1 MIKSKILKIFKPTI
15 ILLSFWFIG
24 EKFWIHHNWLQTS
37 ALNYEL
43 LLTIF
48 FCSIIYG
55 LSEFLLSFAW
65 RRLLI
70 WCGHKDISVNV
81 CNRIYGKSQIA
92 KYIPG
97 NVFHV
102 VGRHVLGSQAGVKHM
117 VLAGATIYEI
127 LGLLSISILIGF
139 GGMIIFGLG
148 NIYFSLYQIILIILT
163 TLVITSLVTALAP
176 YIMSLRGIILPY
188 KGIWDSVRNI
198 SKIYLFYFIFF
209 LIAGLLLVIIV
220 NIFLDIN
227 FIITAKLVA
236 IFSIAWVAG
245 FIIPGAPGGIGV
257 REAVIIFF
265 ITPIIGEAQSIA
277 VAIALRF
284 ITLLGDVWFLII
296 SDSKFYLKK

>member
-1 MIKSKILKIFKPTI
+1 MIKSKILKIFKLVI

-24 EKFWIHHNWLQTS
+24 EKFWQHHNWLQTS

-43 LLTIF
+43 LITVF
-48 FCSIIYG
+48 VCSIIYG

-70 WCGHKDISVNV
+70 WCGHKEISANI

-102 VGRHVLGSQAGVKHM
+102 VGRHILGSQAGIRHV
-117 VLAGATIYEI
+117 VLAGATVYEI

-148 NIYFSLYQIILIILT
+148 NIYFSLYQIILIFFT
-163 TLVITSLVTALAP
+163 TLVITSLTIALVP
-176 YIMSLRGIILPY
+176 YLMSLRGFILPY
-188 KGIWDSVRNI
+188 KGIGDSFLNI
-198 SKIYLFYFIFF
+198 SKVYLFYFIFF
-209 LIAGLLLVIIV
+209 LIAGLLLVVIV

-227 FIITAKLVA
+227 FIITAKLVV
-236 IFSIAWVAG
+236 IFSIAWIAG

-284 ITLLGDVWFLII
+284 VTLLGDVWFLIV

>member
-1 MIKSKILKIFKPTI
+1 MIKSKILKIFKLAI

-24 EKFWIHHNWLQTS
+24 EKFWEHHNWLQTS

-43 LLTIF
+43 LITVLV
-48 FCSIIYG
+48 CSIIYG

-70 WCGHKDISVNV
+70 WCGHKEISANI

-102 VGRHVLGSQAGVKHM
+102 VGRHLLGSQAGIRHV
-117 VLAGATIYEI
+117 VLAGATVYEI

-148 NIYFSLYQIILIILT
+148 NIYFSLYQIILILFT
-163 TLVITSLVTALAP
+163 TLVITGLTIALVP
-176 YIMSLRGIILPY
+176 YLMSLRGVILPY
-188 KGIWDSVRNI
+188 KEIGNTVRNI
-198 SKIYLFYFIFF
+198 SKVYLFYFIFF

-220 NIFLDIN
+220 NIFLNIN
-227 FIITAKLVA
+227 FIITAKLVV

>member
-1 MIKSKILKIFKPTI
+1 MVKSKILKIFKLTI

-24 EKFWIHHNWLQTS
+24 EKFWEHQNWLRNS

-43 LLTIF
+43 LITIF
-48 FCSIIYG
+48 ICSVIYG

-65 RRLLI
+65 RRLLKM
-70 WCGHKDISVNV
+70 CGHKDISANT

-102 VGRHVLGSQAGVKHM
+102 VGRHILGSQAGIKNI

-127 LGLLSISILIGF
+127 LGLISISVLIGF
-139 GGMIIFGLG
+139 GGMIVFGLS
-148 NIYFSLYQIILIILT
+148 NIYFSLYQIILILFSTI
-163 TLVITSLVTALAP
+163 VITSLITALAP
-176 YIMSLRGIILPY
+176 YLMSLRGIILPY
-188 KGIWDSVRNI
+188 RGIWDAVINI
-198 SKIYLFYFIFF
+198 SKIYVFYFIFF

-220 NIFLDIN
+220 NLFLDIN
-227 FIITAKLVA
+227 INLIAKLIV
-236 IFSIAWVAG
+236 IFSIAWLAG

-265 ITPIIGEAQSIA
+265 ITPIIGEAQSVAI
-277 VAIALRF
+277 AIALRF
-284 ITLLGDVWFLII
+284 VTLLGDVWFLMI
-296 SDSKFYLKK
+296 SNKKFY

>member
-1 MIKSKILKIFKPTI
+1 MIKSKILKIFKLAI

-24 EKFWIHHNWLQTS
+24 EKFWEHHNWLQTS

-43 LLTIF
+43 LITVF
-48 FCSIIYG
+48 VCSIIYG

-70 WCGHKDISVNV
+70 WCGHKEISANI

-102 VGRHVLGSQAGVKHM
+102 VGRHILGSQAGIKHV
-117 VLAGATIYEI
+117 VLAGATVYEI

-148 NIYFSLYQIILIILT
+148 NIYFSLYQIILILFT
-163 TLVITSLVTALAP
+163 TLVITSLTIALVP
-176 YIMSLRGIILPY
+176 YLMSLRGVILPY
-188 KGIWDSVRNI
+188 KGIGNTVRNI
-198 SKIYLFYFIFF
+198 SKVYLFYFIFF

-220 NIFLDIN
+220 NIFLNIN
-227 FIITAKLVA
+227 FIITAKLVV

>member
-1 MIKSKILKIFKPTI
+1 MIKSKILKIFKLVI

-24 EKFWIHHNWLQTS
+24 EKFWQHHNWLQTS

-43 LLTIF
+43 LITVF
-48 FCSIIYG
+48 VCSIIYG
-55 LSEFLLSFAW
+55 ISEFLLSFAW

-70 WCGHKDISVNV
+70 WFGDKDISTNL

-102 VGRHVLGSQAGVKHM
+102 LGRHILGSQAGIKHI
-117 VLAGATIYEI
+117 VLAGATVYEI
-127 LGLLSISILIGF
+127 LGLLSISTLIGF
-139 GGMIIFGLG
+139 SGMVIFGLG
-148 NIYFSLYQIILIILT
+148 NIYFSLYQIISILLT
-163 TLVITSLVTALAP
+163 TLVITGLAIPLAP
-176 YIMSLRGIILPY
+176 YLMSLRGIIIPY
-188 KGIWDSVRNI
+188 KGVGDLFLNI
-198 SKIYLFYFIFF
+198 SKVYLFYFIFF
-209 LIAGLLLVIIV
+209 LIAGLLLVVIV

-227 FIITAKLVA
+227 FIITAKLIV
-236 IFSIAWVAG
+236 IFSIAWIAG

-296 SDSKFYLKK
+296 SDSKFYFKK

>member
-1 MIKSKILKIFKPTI
+1 MVKSKILKIFKLTI

-24 EKFWIHHNWLQTS
+24 EKFWEHHNWLRTS

-43 LLTIF
+43 LITIF
-48 FCSIIYG
+48 ICSIIYG

-65 RRLLI
+65 RRLLKM
-70 WCGHKDISVNV
+70 CGHKDISANI

-102 VGRHVLGSQAGVKHM
+102 VGRHILGSQAGIKNL

-127 LGLLSISILIGF
+127 LGLISISVLIGF
-139 GGMIIFGLG
+139 SGMIMFGLS
-148 NIYFSLYQIILIILT
+148 NIYFSLYQIIIILFF
-163 TLVITSLVTALAP
+163 TLVITSLITALAP
-176 YIMSLRGIILPY
+176 YLMSLRGIILPY
-188 KGIWDSVRNI
+188 RGIWDTVLNI
-198 SKIYLFYFIFF
+198 SKVYIFYFIFF

-220 NIFLDIN
+220 NLFLDIN
-227 FIITAKLVA
+227 IYITAKLIV
-236 IFSIAWVAG
+236 IFSISWLAG

-265 ITPIIGEAQSIA
+265 ITPIIGEAQSVAI
-277 VAIALRF
+277 AIALRF
-284 ITLLGDVWFLII
+284 VTLLGDVWFLMI
-296 SDSKFYLKK
+296 SSKKF